1 MPYTVYSVHNGGMAT
16 PPGEPTTPGDAPLVM
31 KLLWGH
37 QPAPAQRGPQ
47 RGLTIDQIVAAA
59 IELADE
65 QGYAAIS
72 MAAVAK
78 RLGFTTMSLYRYVD
92 AKDTLLALLADRAM
106 GPAPAIDRTGG
117 WRRGLRNWALA
128 EFDAISAHPWWLEI
142 PPHARPAGPNTMS
155 WLDAG
160 LSTMV
165 ELDIPEPLKLQ
176 LVSNLSLYVMSRSRL
191 VHQMA
196 ATPESPADHQ
206 GTLATTLDPKR
217 YPHLTKALAAQS
229 FQAISDPHWET
240 TDFTFGLDRLLDGF
254 THYIAQ

>member
-1 MPYTVYSVHNGGMAT
+1 MMAT
-16 PPGEPTTPGDAPLVM
+16 PPTKPTTPGNAPLVM

-47 RGLTIDQIVAAA
+47 RALTIDQIVAAA
-59 IELADE
+59 IALADD

-117 WRRGLRNWALA
+117 WRQGLRNWALA

-160 LSTMV
+160 LSTMAD
-165 ELDIPEPLKLQ
+165 LDIPEPLKLQ
-176 LVSNLSLYVMSRSRL
+176 LVSNLSLYIMSRSRL

-196 ATPESPADHQ
+196 AEPDSPADYQ
-206 GTLATTLDPKR
+206 DTLASTLDPKH
-217 YPHLTKALAAQS
+217 YPHLTKALTAQS
-229 FQAISDPHWET
+229 FQTIADHHWEE
-240 TDFTFGLDRLLDGF
+240 TDFVFGLDRLLDGY
-254 THYIAQ
+254 THYIDQ

>member
-1 MPYTVYSVHNGGMAT
+1 MAT
-16 PPGEPTTPGDAPLVM
+16 PPTDSGDTPMVM

-47 RGLTIDQIVAAA
+47 RGLTIDQIVTAA
-59 IELADE
+59 ITLADE
-65 QGYAAIS
+65 LGYAAIS

-106 GPAPAIDRTGG
+106 GPAPTIDRTGG
-117 WRRGLRNWALA
+117 WRQGLRNWALA

-142 PPHARPAGPNTMS
+142 PPHARPAGPNAMS

-165 ELDIPEPLKLQ
+165 ELDVPEPLKLQ

-196 ATPESPADHQ
+196 ATPDSPADHQ
-206 GTLATTLDPKR
+206 DTLATALDPQH

-240 TDFTFGLDRLLDGF
+240 TDFMFGLDRLLDGY
-254 THYIAQ
+254 THYIEQ